1 MPSFSF
7 AFLGVFESSWLVEKT
22 PLGHEDVK
30 KHQAAK
36 PMKKPPSI
44 LEMNAFDMKQAAA
57 LEPAVRDMVERRQRL
72 FGTGSP
78 LFYDEPIHFVRAQ
91 GVWMYA
97 ADGTPYLDVYNNV
110 PSVGH
115 CHPYVVEAVARQ
127 LAMLNTHTRYLF
139 DDIYI
144 YAERLLATFPPE
156 ISNVVFTCTG
166 SESSDL
172 ALRIARNFT
181 GGEGVVVTENAYH
194 GNTSAVSEIS
204 PASGPGVPLGRHVRD
219 GGGAR
224 RLSPA
229 DRAIP
234 GARFAEDVQ
243 GAIQDLKRHGVRFSA
258 LIVDTIFSSDG
269 VFADPPGFLAQA
281 AAVAREAGGLFI
293 ADEVQPGFGRTGD
306 AMWGFERHG
315 IVPDLVVMGKPMGNG
330 IPVAAVAARPE
341 VLGDFARSS
350 GYFNTFGGSPV
361 AAAAGLAVLEVLER
375 EQLVANARR
384 VGEYLRTGLRQ
395 LAAEFG
401 RVGDV
406 RGAGLFTGMELSEE
420 NPPRIPRPDWRASW
434 SMACAGETSSS
445 ERRAGTEMSSRYAL
459 HSVFRKRTPT
469 CSSAT

>member
-1 MPSFSF
+1 
-7 AFLGVFESSWLVEKT
+7 
-22 PLGHEDVK
+22 
-30 KHQAAK
+30 
-36 PMKKPPSI
+36 MKNPPSI
-44 LEMNAFDMKQAAA
+44 LEMNAFDMTRAAA
-57 LEPAVRDMVERRQRL
+57 LEPAVRDLVERRQRL

-78 LFYDEPIHFVRAQ
+78 LFYDAPIHFVRAQ

-115 CHPYVVEAVARQ
+115 CHPYVVDAVSRQ
-127 LAMLNTHTRYLF
+127 LAVLNTHTRYLF
-139 DDIYI
+139 DGIYS
-144 YAERLLATFPPE
+144 YAERLLATFPAE

-204 PASGPGVPLGRHVRD
+204 PAYGPDVPLGRHVRTVAAPD
-219 GGGAR
+219 VYR
-224 RLSPA
+224 RPTE
-229 DRAIP
+229 DP
-234 GARFAEDVQ
+234 GARFAQDVND
-243 GAIQDLKRHGVRFSA
+243 AIQDLRRHGVRFSA

-281 AAVAREAGGLFI
+281 AAVARKAGGLFI

-306 AMWGFERHG
+306 AMWGFARHG
-315 IVPDLVVMGKPMGNG
+315 LVPDLVVMGKPMGNG

-341 VLGDFARSS
+341 VLRDFARSS

-375 EQLVANARR
+375 EQLVANARD
-384 VGEYLRTGLRQ
+384 VGAYLRTGLRE

-406 RGAGLFTGMELSEE
+406 RGAGLFIGMELSEE
-420 NPPRIPRPDWRASW
+420 NPPRHPAAGLARFVVNELRRRNILIGTAGRDGNVLKVRPPLCFSKENADLLVGNLKDVLRA
-434 SMACAGETSSS
+434 A
-445 ERRAGTEMSSRYAL
+445 
-459 HSVFRKRTPT
+459 P
-469 CSSAT
+469 